1 MLLTFGPRLNGG
13 FKRFTGSTGALG
25 QGSRQ
30 DASIILGS
38 TNSQGGTST
47 RTVFGADRLHG
58 FEGPFEIVPVHAIFV
73 TQQLPVL
80 PSYLHTYTHAPVVD
94 KGGLQKCHEIKKT
107 ALYLI

>member
-30 DASIILGS
+30 DASHNLGS

-47 RTVFGADRLHG
+47 RTVFAADRLHG
-58 FEGPFEIVPVHAIFV
+58 FEGPFEIVPVHVGFLRNNYLCSPP
-73 TQQLPVL
+73 T
-80 PSYLHTYTHAPVVD
+80 YLHTQAVVRPTCRQGRTHALHTR
-94 KGGLQKCHEIKKT
+94 GGSPR
-107 ALYLI
+107 